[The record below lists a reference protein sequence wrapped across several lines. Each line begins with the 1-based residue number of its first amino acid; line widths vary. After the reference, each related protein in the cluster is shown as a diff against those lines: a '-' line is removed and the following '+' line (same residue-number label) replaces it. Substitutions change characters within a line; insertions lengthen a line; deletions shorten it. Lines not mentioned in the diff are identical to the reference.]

1 MRTIGWISALLVA
14 ALSPLPILRAQ
25 APPTLAL
32 NAMPFSMPDF
42 NAPALLT
49 VSAGSSHALLPL
61 PEAPMPAITALP
73 SAKPCR
79 SASQTGSP
87 DTDSGDQDREP
98 CLRAPNPYMRFVS
111 TSAPL
116 PLSPAQKAH
125 LALHDLTDPGNLA
138 TILATAGFTIATNAR
153 TAYGPG
159 WIGVRNMTG
168 YSLSQDTTG
177 EFFGTFL
184 IPSLT
189 GQDPRYRRMPNA
201 TIPRRIVHT
210 LAATVVS
217 QSDDGRTMPNYAN
230 LLTNP
235 ICSEISNL
243 YVPGVNGNG
252 PSTVAR
258 VLTGYATS
266 PVDNL
271 ITEFLPDVA
280 RRVHVRVIFV
290 QSLLNQISNDQYS
303 LP

>member
-1 MRTIGWISALLVA
+1 
-14 ALSPLPILRAQ
+14 
-25 APPTLAL
+25 
-32 NAMPFSMPDF
+32 
-42 NAPALLT
+42 
-49 VSAGSSHALLPL
+49 
-61 PEAPMPAITALP
+61 MPAITALP

-168 YSLSQDTTG
+168 YSLSQDATG